1 MTLPDLLIQFKRMY
15 LATQLVKNIEI
26 CLEPERESVT
36 IFHDF
41 KNEKFIHKLVEY
53 FSNIFRENGTPYETS
68 SYSSM
73 IEFRFN
79 KNSKLYSPESY
90 TMEELEDT

>member
-41 KNEKFIHKLVEY
+41 KNEKFIRNLVEY
-53 FSNIFRENGTPYETS
+53 FSNIFRENGTSFETS

-79 KNSKLYSPESY
+79 TNSKLYIPNSY
-90 TMEELEDT
+90 IMEEQEDT